1 MDRLEG
7 AIRKEAKR
15 IGLPASSPLVSLWPE
30 MVGETIAANA
40 WPARLNRKG
49 VLQVNTSSSTWAF
62 ELKHL
67 EPRILSRLRESL
79 ADECPSELRFAPGPI
94 PGRGRD
100 NDPEG
105 DTRAPEVGPDELL
118 RGQRLAAPIEDAEL
132 RELVA
137 RAAAASLARRAPE

>member
-30 MVGETIAANA
+30 LVGETIAANA
-40 WPARLNRKG
+40 WPARLTRKG

-67 EPRILSRLRESL
+67 EPKILSRLRESL
-79 ADECPSELRFAPGPI
+79 AEECPSELRFAPGSI
-94 PGRGRD
+94 PSRGRNTD
-100 NDPEG
+100 SAKGAAVPQAG
-105 DTRAPEVGPDELL
+105 HGELA
-118 RGQRLAAPIEDAEL
+118 QAQKLAEPIGDAEL
-132 RELVA
+132 RALVA
-137 RAAAASLARRAPE
+137 RAAAASLARSAAK